1 VLVKEL
7 IEELQK
13 CNPDEKVFID
23 VKTRDDNTV
32 CCCIA
37 YVDIEDG
44 WPMIMTELC
53 DVSTD
58 YGENYN

>member
-1 VLVKEL
+1 MLVKEL

-13 CNPDEKVFID
+13 CDPDEEVLIC
-23 VKTRDDNTV
+23 VKTRDDNTIYCGV
-32 CCCIA
+32 EG
-37 YVDIEDG
+37 VDMEEG
-44 WPMIMTELC
+44 WPTINTNLC